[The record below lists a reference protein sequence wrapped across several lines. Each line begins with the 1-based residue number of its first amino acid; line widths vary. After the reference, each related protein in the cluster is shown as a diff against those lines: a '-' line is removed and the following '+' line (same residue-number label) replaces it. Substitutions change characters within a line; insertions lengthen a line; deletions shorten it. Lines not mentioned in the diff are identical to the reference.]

1 MTIGID
7 GNEANVE
14 QKVGVSV
21 YTLNLLRYFHSKA
34 TPALRFIV
42 YLKYTPSDVL
52 PKQSPYFTYKVIHG
66 PMFWS
71 QLFLPIHLWFYKLM
85 GGRLDVFFSPAHYIP
100 RLSPFKTVV
109 TIHDL
114 SYLYFPGEFLKKD
127 LYQLR
132 NWTQYALKNAVKI
145 IAVSD
150 TTKKDIVKEYMVQ
163 EKKITVIHN
172 GYNAFSTTKL
182 STSHYPPFD
191 FAQGKLST
199 TSYFLSVGTIQP
211 RKNLSMLISSFAL
224 FHKNHPTY
232 KLLLAGKKGW
242 LYEDIFKQVVKMK
255 MDKAVTFLGYVS
267 DEEKINLF
275 NNATAFILPSLYEGF
290 GIPLLEAMSY
300 GCPVISS
307 NSSSLPEVGGN
318 ACLYFDPR
326 NTTELVEKMELII
339 SDKSVVNDLVTKGG
353 EQIKS
358 FSWEETGKQTLNV
371 LVAIANNG

>member
-1 MTIGID
+1 MIIGVD

-34 TPALRFIV
+34 TPDLRFIV
-42 YLKYTPSDVL
+42 YLKYTSSDVL

-85 GGRLDVFFSPAHYIP
+85 GGKLDVFFSPAHYIP

-114 SYLYFPGEFLKKD
+114 SYLYFPDEFLKKD

-132 NWTQYALKNAVKI
+132 NWTKYALKNAQHI
-145 IAVSD
+145 IAVSK
-150 TTKKDIVKEYMVQ
+150 TTKKDIIKECSVPDG
-163 EKKITVIHN
+163 KISVIHN
-172 GYNAFSTTKL
+172 GYEICTGRSQPAPTISF
-182 STSHYPPFD
+182 P
-191 FAQGKLST
+191 
-199 TSYFLSVGTIQP
+199 YFLSVGTIQP
-211 RKNLSMLISSFAL
+211 RKNLSTLIKAFSQFHVKHPSF
-224 FHKNHPTY
+224 
-232 KLLLAGKKGW
+232 KLIIAGKKGW
-242 LYEDIFKQVVKMK
+242 LYEDIFQQVVKMK

-267 DEEKINLF
+267 DGKKINLF

-307 NSSSLPEVGGN
+307 NSSSLPEVGGS

-339 SDKSVVNDLVTKGG
+339 SNKSLVNDLVAKGR

-358 FSWEETGKQTLNV
+358 FSWEEAGKKTLNV
-371 LVAIANNG
+371 LVTIANNG